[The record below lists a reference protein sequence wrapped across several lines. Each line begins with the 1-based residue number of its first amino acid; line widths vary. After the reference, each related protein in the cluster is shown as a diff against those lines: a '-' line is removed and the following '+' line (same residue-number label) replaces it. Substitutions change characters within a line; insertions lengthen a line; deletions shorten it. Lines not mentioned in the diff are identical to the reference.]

1 VTVDR
6 GNISRHGYWT
16 YVTLAGQLAS
26 PNLIEVPLGVHLRP
40 PAALGDAPLKAEQA
54 HEEAIEHLQRA
65 VALGP
70 DIYDAQ
76 YHLGLTLAQ
85 LGRWKEAEPHLG
97 AAVKLEQLTL
107 ACSTLRGGQS
117 CPPRNAGAALRGGQ
131 DCPPREDPLHSI
143 VGCSKPRQ
151 RFGRSATGSCL
162 RQSRRLSTGGG
173 PIRATRPARAP
184 TRTELSGTWN
194 VYLKGFRWGRSGE
207 GLPLERRGT
216 RRVPTPPPSSQAQA
230 CCRCRPTRAVPLTCR
245 SRRYCRLASQRRG
258 GRRLRPGR

>member
-85 LGRWKEAEPHLG
+85 LGRWKEAEPHLS
-97 AAVKLEQLTL
+97 AAVKLNPDSASAARQLGR
-107 ACSTLRGGQS
+107 ACANQGDYQR
-117 CPPRNAGAALRGGQ
+117 AAVQFERLVRLE
-131 DCPPREDPLHSI
+131 P
-143 VGCSKPRQ
+143 Q
-151 RFGRSATGSCL
+151 RAQNYL
-162 RQSRRLSTGGG
+162 
-173 PIRATRPARAP
+173 
-184 TRTELSGTWN
+184 ELGT
-194 VYLKGFRWGRSGE
+194 F
-207 GLPLERRGT
+207 T
-216 RRVPTPPPSSQAQA
+216 
-230 CCRCRPTRAVPLTCR
+230 
-245 SRRYCRLASQRRG
+245 
-258 GRRLRPGR
+258 